1 MLCALLV
8 FGVVRRTLDGPGLK
22 ARFGAR
28 SANLAFAVALL
39 WTLHP
44 LNTEAVN
51 YVTQRIE
58 LMMAL
63 FYLLTLYASSR
74 AWQAARAGGWQ
85 PIAVVSCMAGMACK
99 ESMVT
104 APLMVVLYE
113 ECSCSAR

>member
-1 MLCALLV
+1 MCALLV

-22 ARFGAR
+22 ARFGAC
-28 SANLAFAVALL
+28 SAKLAFAVALL

-51 YVTQRIE
+51 YVTQRTE